1 MQCTYATRLEWKLI
15 YVSSPGNEELDQE
28 LDSCLVGPVPVGTNS
43 FDFESPAPDP
53 RRIPPEDLLGV
64 AALILTGS
72 YNDQE
77 FVRVGYYQ
85 NTGYDDEVLRENPP
99 AQVVV
104 ERLTRDVNAKPRV
117 TRFQIKW
124 CVCLLSFCLRD
135 CSMVSVLGTC
145 YRCRLRRLRLAR
157 HSLQLY
163 HLRTISVVM
172 NQWMYSQRV
181 YQSHNYLFFVFFYHL
196 LLTSSKL
203 SFLSLFHKAHNL
215 TRLCY
220 VYASVTH

>member
-1 MQCTYATRLEWKLI
+1 MSIVTIKNVEFLNNPARFTDPYSFRVLFECIAPLPDDLEWRLI

-53 RRIPPEDLLGV
+53 RRIPKDDLLGV

-85 NTGYDDEVLRENPP
+85 NTEYDSEELRENPP
-99 AQVVV
+99 HSVMVD
-104 ERLTRDVNAKPRV
+104 RLTRDVNAKPRV

-124 CVCLLSFCLRD
+124 D
-135 CSMVSVLGTC
+135 VSPMQTIQVAVGAAQSAAVPSAND
-145 YRCRLRRLRLAR
+145 LADDEPEQV
-157 HSLQLY
+157 SPQPEGVPV
-163 HLRTISVVM
+163 S
-172 NQWMYSQRV
+172 
-181 YQSHNYLFFVFFYHL
+181 
-196 LLTSSKL
+196 
-203 SFLSLFHKAHNL
+203 
-215 TRLCY
+215 
-220 VYASVTH
+220 